1 VRAEILTSVARW
13 LNETNTDRPFTDLYD
28 TEGEGGFPGIAFMAR
43 PVVGGHFAGVALGRA
58 CGGRARGGL
67 GFLEEGKGEFLEEGE
82 GRLEEGGFEEA
93 ETGEGDGL
101 EVGGGE
107 L

>member
-43 PVVGGHFAGVALGRA
+43 PVVGGHFAGLALGRA

-67 GFLEEGKGEFLEEGE
+67 GFLEEGGFK
-82 GRLEEGGFEEA
+82 EGGFEEV
-93 ETGEGDGL
+93 EIGEGAGV

>member
-67 GFLEEGKGEFLEEGE
+67 GFLEEGGEGE
-82 GRLEEGGFEEA
+82 GGLEEGGFEEGGF
-93 ETGEGDGL
+93 EEVEIGEGDGV

>member
-1 VRAEILTSVARW
+1 VRAEILQSVARW

-58 CGGRARGGL
+58 CGGRARGGV
-67 GFLEEGKGEFLEEGE
+67 GFLEEGGEGE
-82 GRLEEGGFEEA
+82 GDGGLEEGGFEEV
-93 ETGEGDGL
+93 EIGEGDGV

>member
-1 VRAEILTSVARW
+1 
-13 LNETNTDRPFTDLYD
+13 
-28 TEGEGGFPGIAFMAR
+28 MAR

-67 GFLEEGKGEFLEEGE
+67 GFLEEGGEGE
-82 GRLEEGGFEEA
+82 GGLEEGGFEKGGFE
-93 ETGEGDGL
+93 EVEIGEGDGV